1 MHRKLP
7 QVPEVQLCKMQVV
20 VLSKVTAVNLCSV
33 SSLQNLAAL
42 MGKTGKA
49 EETEVACDT
58 CP

>member
-1 MHRKLP
+1 MHIKLP
-7 QVPEVQLCKMQVV
+7 QVQLCKMQVV
-20 VLSKVTAVNLCSV
+20 VPSKVTAVNLCSV
-33 SSLQNLAAL
+33 RSLQNPAVL